1 MALCAAVVV
10 ATNVTEGPWM
20 DEREDRI
27 ERSGPG
33 RRESDHPSMW
43 QNPGLWVSILGLL
56 LAICGII
63 GGYVSKQLGDL
74 HTDLQRLND
83 TQIRTFTEQGKDIGY
98 LKESQKRVND
108 DLREQNAYNLN
119 MATKM
124 TEIVTTMRQRG
135 MPAPNVPDPP
145 KLGGQ

>member
-1 MALCAAVVV
+1 
-10 ATNVTEGPWM
+10 M
-20 DEREDRI
+20 DEHEDQI

-33 RRESDHPSMW
+33 RRESDKATVW

-63 GGYVSKQLGDL
+63 GGYVSKQLSDL

-83 TQIRTFTEQGKDIGY
+83 TQIRTFTEQGKDISY
-98 LKESQKRVND
+98 LKDAQ
-108 DLREQNAYNLN
+108 REIHKDMGDQNAYNLN
-119 MATKM
+119 MAVRM
-124 TEIVTTMRQRG
+124 TEIVTTLRQRG
-135 MPAPNVPDPP
+135 IQAPNVPDPP